1 MLCPAHT
8 ATRHRTIE
16 SPTLL
21 PAWSHFAIVHQVQRL
36 QAEDE
41 KMVYPPQ
48 IPTITNWRAVVP
60 RNMRPSGPVSVRN
73 KPVTN
78 DPRIDHRQ

>member
-8 ATRHRTIE
+8 LIRHRTIE
-16 SPTLL
+16 SPILV
-21 PAWSHFAIVHQVQRL
+21 PARSHSPSFIRFSVCRL
-36 QAEDE
+36 NDE
-41 KMVYPPQ
+41 KVAYPPQ

-60 RNMRPSGPVSVRN
+60 TNMRPSGPVSVRK